1 MLQGK
6 KILLGITGSIAAYK
20 AAILVRLLVKA
31 SAEVRVVMTESATKF
46 ISPLTLS
53 TLSEKPVIID
63 WEKSGTWTNHVEA
76 GLWADLMVIAP
87 CTANTLAGMA
97 GGFGH
102 NLLLGCYLSA
112 KCPVIIAPAMDLD
125 MWRHPAVK
133 NNLRLVQSY
142 GNQIIPVGNGFLASG
157 LEGDGRMAEPEEI
170 LDNIH
175 HFFAKNLDLK
185 NKNVLITAGP
195 TFEAIDPVRFIGNHS
210 SGKMG
215 IELAKSCANRG
226 ANVTMILG
234 PTSLTLENPSI
245 KVERIQSAQE
255 MYDAVNQC
263 FEQSDIAIFAAAVAD
278 YRPATVSLTKIKKKD
293 DDLSIPLVKTIDIAA
308 TIGAKKSDKQI
319 LVGFAL
325 ETNDEIINANSKLHK
340 KNLDFIV
347 LNSLADQGAGFKH
360 DTNKVTIIDSEGTKI
375 DFPLKSKKDVA
386 NDIIDYLV
394 SKIKMDV

>member
-53 TLSEKPVIID
+53 TLSGKPVIID

-142 GNQIIPVGNGFLASG
+142 GNQIIPVGNGFLSSE
-157 LEGDGRMAEPEEI
+157 LE
-170 LDNIH
+170 
-175 HFFAKNLDLK
+175 
-185 NKNVLITAGP
+185 
-195 TFEAIDPVRFIGNHS
+195 
-210 SGKMG
+210 
-215 IELAKSCANRG
+215 
-226 ANVTMILG
+226 
-234 PTSLTLENPSI
+234 
-245 KVERIQSAQE
+245 
-255 MYDAVNQC
+255 
-263 FEQSDIAIFAAAVAD
+263 
-278 YRPATVSLTKIKKKD
+278 
-293 DDLSIPLVKTIDIAA
+293 
-308 TIGAKKSDKQI
+308 
-319 LVGFAL
+319 
-325 ETNDEIINANSKLHK
+325 
-340 KNLDFIV
+340 
-347 LNSLADQGAGFKH
+347 
-360 DTNKVTIIDSEGTKI
+360 
-375 DFPLKSKKDVA
+375 
-386 NDIIDYLV
+386 
-394 SKIKMDV
+394 

>member
-226 ANVTMILG
+226 ANVTLILG

-263 FEQSDIAIFAAAVAD
+263 FEQIDIAIFAAAVAD

>member
-226 ANVTMILG
+226 ANVTLILG

-278 YRPATVSLTKIKKKD
+278 YRPATVSHIKIKKKD

>member
-226 ANVTMILG
+226 ANVTLILG

-255 MYDAVNQC
+255 MYDVVNQC

>member
-185 NKNVLITAGP
+185 NKSVLITAGP

-226 ANVTMILG
+226 ANVTLILG

>member
-31 SAEVRVVMTESATKF
+31 RCEVQVVMTESATRF

-53 TLSEKPVIID
+53 TLSGKPVLID

-87 CTANTLAGMA
+87 CSANTLAGMA
-97 GGFGH
+97 HGFGH

-112 KCPVIIAPAMDLD
+112 KCPIMIAPAMDLD

-133 NNLRLVQSY
+133 NNVKLLKTY

-170 LDNIH
+170 LSQIQQ
-175 HFFAKNLDLK
+175 FFNEKTDLL
-185 NKNVLITAGP
+185 NRDILITAGP
-195 TFEAIDPVRFIGNHS
+195 TYEALDPVRFIGNHS

-215 IELAKSCANRG
+215 LEIAKNCSARG
-226 ANVTMILG
+226 ANVTLILG
-234 PTSLTLENPSI
+234 PTSLIVEDTEI
-245 KVERIQSAQE
+245 KVIKIQSAEE
-255 MYDAVNQC
+255 MYNAVNQY
-263 FEQSDIAIFAAAVAD
+263 FDQNDVVIFAAAVAD
-278 YRPATVSLTKIKKKD
+278 YRPSEISPIKIKKQD
-293 DDLSIPLVKTIDIAA
+293 SDLTIKLIKTKDIAGSF
-308 TIGAKKSDKQI
+308 GAKKSENQI

-325 ETNDEIINANSKLHK
+325 ETNDEISNASTKLHK

-360 DTNKVTIIDSEGTKI
+360 DTNKVTIIDNQGKKVE
-375 DFPLKSKKDVA
+375 FPLKSKKEVA
-386 NDIIDYLV
+386 TDIIDFLV

>member
-226 ANVTMILG
+226 ANVTLILG

-263 FEQSDIAIFAAAVAD
+263 FEQSDIVIFAAAVAD
-278 YRPATVSLTKIKKKD
+278 YRPATVSHIKIKKKD

-347 LNSLADQGAGFKH
+347 LNSLADHGAGFKH

>member
-1 MLQGK
+1 A
-6 KILLGITGSIAAYK
+6 GI
-20 AAILVRLLVKA
+20 
-31 SAEVRVVMTESATKF
+31 
-46 ISPLTLS
+46 
-53 TLSEKPVIID
+53 
-63 WEKSGTWTNHVEA
+63 
-76 GLWADLMVIAP
+76 
-87 CTANTLAGMA
+87 A

-185 NKNVLITAGP
+185 NKSVLITAGP

-226 ANVTMILG
+226 ANVTLILG

>member
-31 SAEVRVVMTESATKF
+31 SVEVRVVMTESATKF

-53 TLSEKPVIID
+53 TLSGKPVIID

-226 ANVTMILG
+226 ANVTLILG

-263 FEQSDIAIFAAAVAD
+263 FEQSDIVIFAAAVAD
-278 YRPATVSLTKIKKKD
+278 YRPATVSHIKIKKKD